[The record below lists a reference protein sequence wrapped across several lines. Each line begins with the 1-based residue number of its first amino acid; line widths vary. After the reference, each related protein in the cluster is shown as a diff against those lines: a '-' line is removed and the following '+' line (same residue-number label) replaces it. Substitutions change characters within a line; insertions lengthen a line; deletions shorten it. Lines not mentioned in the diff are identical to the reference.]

1 MTGRTWLV
9 VALVAS
15 LIAVAVLATVVAVG
29 GGSDSQAV
37 ADAEAAQKQ
46 AEDKLANTRD
56 ELSAAQQEI
65 DDLAAQVKALN
76 RQLKKAT
83 ASPSPSPTT
92 SATSDAY
99 TPPAGSSERKAILDA
114 VRKKINWKHL
124 FIVYKLKVQTGW
136 AYAVLEQTNPNAPDT
151 KYERFSALCRLSGS
165 TWTCLEAVGGSD
177 ATDIEETTGLTIP
190 QWLQKKY
197 PAAPAGIF
205 K

>member
-1 MTGRTWLV
+1 VTGRTWLV

-37 ADAEAAQKQ
+37 ADAEAAQKR

-65 DDLAAQVKALN
+65 DDLKAQVKTLDK
-76 RQLKKAT
+76 QLKKAT

-92 SATSDAY
+92 TTAGVY
-99 TPPAGSSERKAILDA
+99 TPPAGSSERKAVLDA
-114 VRKKINWKHL
+114 VRVKIKWKHL
-124 FIVYKLKVQTGW
+124 FVVHKLKVQAGW
-136 AYAVLEQTNPNAPDT
+136 AYAVLEQTNPDAPDT
-151 KYERFSALCRLSGS
+151 RYEPISTLCRLSGS

-177 ATDIEETTGLTIP
+177 AADIEETTGLTIP